1 MSHAPFIP
9 AYCNLALAII
19 KEEASSVSH
28 VLDIFQRAAN
38 GPVDL
43 TPKLAPG
50 RAEREGLV
58 SNLCISH
65 SSEQTNISFTML
77 CQRTHQKS
85 IPKPGLENRC

>member
-28 VLDIFQRAAN
+28 LLDIFQRAAN

-43 TPKLAPG
+43 ALVLFVIFALIKLP
-50 RAEREGLV
+50 R
-58 SNLCISH
+58 IY
-65 SSEQTNISFTML
+65 
-77 CQRTHQKS
+77 K
-85 IPKPGLENRC
+85 IPKPTYVGGKREEGKLSMLLRDIGNFSP

>member
-43 TPKLAPG
+43 APKLAPG

-65 SSEQTNISFTML
+65 SSEQTNIRFTRLL
-77 CQRTHQKS
+77 CQRLTKS
-85 IPKPGLENRC
+85 QS

>member
-43 TPKLAPG
+43 ALVLFDMPHSNRYNILPISKFCKITFIAIDIAIFQNLL
-50 RAEREGLV
+50 READLLQNG
-58 SNLCISH
+58 
-65 SSEQTNISFTML
+65 
-77 CQRTHQKS
+77 
-85 IPKPGLENRC
+85 

>member
-1 MSHAPFIP
+1 MCSWGGGGRQ
-9 AYCNLALAII
+9 CL
-19 KEEASSVSH
+19 VSELPH
-28 VLDIFQRAAN
+28 LFGILKRAAI

-43 TPKLAPG
+43 APKLAPG

-77 CQRTHQKS
+77 CQKTHQKS
-85 IPKPGLENRC
+85 IPKPGLEKRC